1 MDILTTVNCNPTVL
15 LLGCL
20 GLAALGTMS
29 MIAVFRYRRQTL
41 ALKNQQQQWQGILQL
56 ERERLESLVGQRTAQ
71 LSELTHH
78 LLTAREDERNR
89 LARNLHD
96 ELGSLLTS
104 AKLDVARIKSRLG
117 DKAPEAL
124 ELLAHLVETL
134 NSGIALGRDIIEDLR
149 PSALGNLGLVA
160 TLEIL
165 AREFAQHSGV
175 EVECALTSVKLQASA
190 EMTVYR
196 LVQEAVT
203 NITKYAQANHVWLS
217 LATRDDQVEISVR
230 DDGIGF
236 DTALVPRSAYGLLG
250 MRFRVEAQGGTL
262 KLVSA
267 PGQGT
272 LIEAILPTSPN
283 TTTPQSIS

>member
-1 MDILTTVNCNPTVL
+1 
-15 LLGCL
+15 
-20 GLAALGTMS
+20 
-29 MIAVFRYRRQTL
+29 
-41 ALKNQQQQWQGILQL
+41 
-56 ERERLESLVGQRTAQ
+56 
-71 LSELTHH
+71 
-78 LLTAREDERNR
+78 
-89 LARNLHD
+89 
-96 ELGSLLTS
+96 
-104 AKLDVARIKSRLG
+104 
-117 DKAPEAL
+117 
-124 ELLAHLVETL
+124 
-134 NSGIALGRDIIEDLR
+134 
-149 PSALGNLGLVA
+149 
-160 TLEIL
+160 
-165 AREFAQHSGV
+165 
-175 EVECALTSVKLQASA
+175 
-190 EMTVYR
+190 MTVYR

-272 LIEAILPTSPN
+272 LIEAILPISPN

>member
-1 MDILTTVNCNPTVL
+1 
-15 LLGCL
+15 
-20 GLAALGTMS
+20 MS

-41 ALKNQQQQWQGILQL
+41 ALRNQQQAWQGTLQV
-56 ERERLESLVGQRTAQ
+56 ERERLESVVGQRTAQ

-104 AKLDVARIKSRLG
+104 AKLDAARIKSRLG
-117 DKAPEAL
+117 DKAPETL

-203 NITKYAQANHVWLS
+203 NITKYAQASHVWLS
-217 LATRDDQVEISVR
+217 LATRDDQVEVSVR

-272 LIEAILPTSPN
+272 LIEATMPISPN
-283 TTTPQSIS
+283 TTTP